1 MGARV
6 GVSGVEVPRVEGPF
20 ESDGDGDGG
29 MGWGLSRPFAA
40 LGKLRN
46 R

>member
-6 GVSGVEVPRVEGPF
+6 GVSGVEVPRVEGAF
-20 ESDGDGDGG
+20 ESDGDGG

-40 LGKLRN
+40 PEKLRN